1 MQSPKRGVTHHWVGA
16 EPDPD
21 KYYGFLYIIT
31 NNVTGKKYIGRKFYH
46 MYKKRKRIKES
57 NWRSYTGSCKP
68 LNEDIKALGKENF
81 TFEIF
86 KQYIARGNVVYYEC
100 NYQHKFDVLTARDE
114 NGERLWY
121 NGNIGAIKF
130 IPPEEQSAK
139 HSSKISV
146 AMKGN
151 KNAKGHVQTE
161 EDRAKKAEAH
171 LDKTVYTFYHSQYG
185 TVECTRS
192 SLKEAYDLSET
203 GLSFLIN
210 GKRSTHKG
218 WRIK

>member
-1 MQSPKRGVTHHWVGA
+1 MQSPKRGVTHHWVGL

-46 MYKKRKRIKES
+46 MYKKRKKFKES

-68 LNEDIKALGKENF
+68 LNEDIKKLGKSNF

-130 IPPEEQSAK
+130 IPPEEHSQTTKEKMREAKIGKPNPINSAK
-139 HSSKISV
+139 LKGKPANNRGARHQALENGDKFYVSRPCKNGHNSKRYTANGRCV
-146 AMKGN
+146 KC
-151 KNAKGHVQTE
+151 
-161 EDRAKKAEAH
+161 EDLAYERKK
-171 LDKTVYTFYHSQYG
+171 K
-185 TVECTRS
+185 
-192 SLKEAYDLSET
+192 
-203 GLSFLIN
+203 
-210 GKRSTHKG
+210 
-218 WRIK
+218 